1 MALDT
6 SQRLEDLTVAELRQ
20 MARERRIKRYSK
32 MRKAELVRALER
44 SETAEHSGAERH
56 GAEPERGGD
65 RRTTSDHDE
74 IRAWADARNATPAT
88 EEGTWTGTQFAV
100 LRLRFPQSRPENLQP
115 IDWPTWFQAFDTLRL
130 RFTYLVPAD
139 GSTSDDFQLQPR

>member
-6 SQRLEDLTVAELRQ
+6 TQRLEDLTVAELRQ
-20 MARERRIKRYSK
+20 MARERQIKRYSK

-44 SETAEHSGAERH
+44 SEKAERGGAERY
-56 GAEPERGGD
+56 GAEPEREGD
-65 RRTTSDHDE
+65 RRTTFDHDE

-88 EEGTWTGTQFAV
+88 EEGAWTGTQYAV
-100 LRLRFPQSRPENLQP
+100 LRLRFPQSRPENLRP
-115 IDWPTWFQAFDTLRL
+115 IDWPTWFQAFDNLRL

>member
-6 SQRLEDLTVAELRQ
+6 TQRLEDLTVAELRQ
-20 MARERRIKRYSK
+20 MARERQIKRYSK

-44 SETAEHSGAERH
+44 SETAEHGGAERY
-56 GAEPERGGD
+56 GAEPEREGD
-65 RRTTSDHDE
+65 RRMTSDHDE

-88 EEGTWTGTQFAV
+88 EEGTGTQYAV
-100 LRLRFPQSRPENLQP
+100 LRFRFPQSWPENLRQ
-115 IDWPTWFQAFDTLRL
+115 IDWPTWFEAFDNLRL

-139 GSTSDDFQLQPR
+139 GSTSDEFQLQPR